1 MVLPDENVMKRR
13 CSSFVPQNPK
23 NTACVLTDIFI
34 QLKPEPGYTLV
45 RLFEAKEENML
56 QWFNCCP
63 GLRNQ
68 ALWSVLRMV

>member
-1 MVLPDENVMKRR
+1 MKRR

-23 NTACVLTDIFI
+23 NKACVLTIIFI
-34 QLKPEPGYTLV
+34 QLKPELGYKFI
-45 RLFEAKEENML
+45 RLSEAKEENML
-56 QWFNCCP
+56 QLFNCCP